1 MVGIRGALPRRVLV
15 FCLAALICSASLLYG
30 AGTVR
35 AETLVASW
43 YGPGFAGLTT
53 SSGEPFD
60 PSDYTAASKTLPFGT
75 KLIVTYNGKS
85 VVVRINDRGPFV
97 AGRDLDLS
105 QAAAEY
111 IGLTAAGSAPVDVQ
125 YASASTPTGP
135 YAAKASNSASA
146 PGASAPGASAP
157 GASAP
162 GASAPSDNAPQAAPA
177 AAPAAAPPEKAPA
190 SQRQPAQDQY
200 VAQDQYAPSPPVAQ
214 APAPTPAQDQYAPPP
229 PAPSP
234 DVLETPPPDLVK
246 PDSTVRQRIVEHL
259 AAPPKGFENLPAKTT
274 PAPAP
279 VPREAT
285 TVVEKTTPQ
294 PETTQAET
302 TTQVEKPATT
312 QVEKPATTVEEVTS
326 SDQGSTHQQEKKG
339 RTAGGA
345 PGVTVLPDTGG
356 VPLGGLIGGSL
367 LLISGA
373 ALIHR
378 LRS

>member
-75 KLIVTYNGKS
+75 RLIVTYNGKS

-157 GASAP
+157 
-162 GASAPSDNAPQAAPA
+162 SDNAPQAAPA
-177 AAPAAAPPEKAPA
+177 AAPAAAAPEKAPT

-274 PAPAP
+274 TPAPAP
-279 VPREAT
+279 APREAT

-312 QVEKPATTVEEVTS
+312 VEEVTS
-326 SDQGSTHQQEKKG
+326 SDQGSTYQQEKKG

-378 LRS
+378 LRRS

>member
-15 FCLAALICSASLLYG
+15 FCLAALICSATLLYG

-43 YGPGFAGLTT
+43 YGPGFADLTT

-135 YAAKASNSASA
+135 YAAKASNSVSA
-146 PGASAPGASAP
+146 PGAST
-157 GASAP
+157 P

-177 AAPAAAPPEKAPA
+177 AAPSAAAPEKAPA

-214 APAPTPAQDQYAPPP
+214 APTPTPAQDQYAPPP

-279 VPREAT
+279 APREAA

-302 TTQVEKPATT
+302 TTQIEKPATTQVEKPATT

-326 SDQGSTHQQEKKG
+326 SDQGSNRQEKKG